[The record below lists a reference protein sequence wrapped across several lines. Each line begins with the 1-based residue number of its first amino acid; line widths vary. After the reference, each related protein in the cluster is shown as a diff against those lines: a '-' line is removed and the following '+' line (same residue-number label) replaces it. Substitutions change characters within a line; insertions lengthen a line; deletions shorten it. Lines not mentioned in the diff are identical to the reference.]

1 MSLNCGSV
9 HGYEYVNEY
18 IIFYED
24 MYKIRRKS
32 VYHQKYHLYIKI
44 DFLSSKSGVQISFMD
59 RDKIMRVFEEILA
72 KINGNRKKDGK
83 Y

>member
-1 MSLNCGSV
+1 
-9 HGYEYVNEY
+9 
-18 IIFYED
+18 

-32 VYHQKYHLYIKI
+32 VYHRKYYLLNKI
-44 DFLSSKSGVQISFMD
+44 DFLSSKNGVQIAFKD
-59 RDKIMRVFEEILA
+59 RDKIIRVFEEIDKMLP